1 MTDWVV
7 GVCQRSAKVERSI
20 SESYEGCVAR
30 DRPLVLWSP
39 SAQLASS
46 LRVSS
51 INAGSGI
58 DIWHGAGPSANSSKR
73 SRSLHLIGRA
83 ANCDWPPSTP
93 DRRLW
98 YHVDSKGT
106 WRTLPVAAVAG
117 ENPDLSGTQKT
128 GRRMA
133 EAGLEVGFPIS
144 NATEPGSHRGQWRFS
159 FNNTRTASGS
169 AGPKSP

>member
-7 GVCQRSAKVERSI
+7 EVCQRSAKVERSI

-98 YHVDSKGT
+98 IVESDFRTSGSMPRVD
-106 WRTLPVAAVAG
+106 RT
-117 ENPDLSGTQKT
+117 
-128 GRRMA
+128 
-133 EAGLEVGFPIS
+133 
-144 NATEPGSHRGQWRFS
+144 NATDVPFC
-159 FNNTRTASGS
+159 
-169 AGPKSP
+169 